1 MLRNSLK
8 QADKVLAYYYDL
20 SFGRNLKRHESKGV
34 TDFGEME
41 MKSWFTPKDFIGLRM
56 KKLYKRRCF

>member
-20 SFGRNLKRHESKGV
+20 SFEETLKDMNLRELLILEKWK
-34 TDFGEME
+34 
-41 MKSWFTPKDFIGLRM
+41 
-56 KKLYKRRCF
+56 